1 MSEPN
6 PMKLAILI
14 DAENVLPIH
23 GDAIFSQAES
33 LGTVTVKE
41 IYGAATALGA
51 WVEPVLKYAIHPN
64 LTIRASKGKNTSDI
78 ALVIGAMD
86 LLVNCDIDGVIIAS
100 SDSDFSAL
108 SVRLRTAGLQV
119 IGMGTEKS
127 NPLWRTACSSFIVLE
142 QPGAKSASKSAA
154 KASPASQPAQQPAAE
169 KKQAQSHGNGK
180 PAGGTHKERAAAIE
194 QAIQKRLD
202 ASSGRLQVSTLFPML
217 NKLPEYRLDRQSIG
231 KKPLNYLISTFGERF
246 DFVTAED
253 GNTWV
258 SKKGMRFEETP
269 KAETPAEPEA
279 DAVQPEPE
287 TEPAEAQ
294 EPPVEATEVQTVEPE
309 ASDIPETASEPEAAD
324 EAADDASSEA
334 NLAMTLLVNGGMAPD
349 VAETIVG
356 ILQSATDKRA
366 AYNSIRRVYGSIE
379 GRQYYNQAKEILEN
393 RGE

>member
-1 MSEPN
+1 MSEAN

-14 DAENVLPIH
+14 DAENVLPAH
-23 GDAIFSQAES
+23 GDTIFSQAET
-33 LGTVTVKE
+33 LGVVTVKE
-41 IYGAATALGA
+41 IYGAATALGS
-51 WVEPVLKYAIHPN
+51 WVETVLKYAIHPN

-86 LLVNCDIDGVIIAS
+86 LLVNCDIDGVVIAS

-142 QPGAKSASKSAA
+142 QPGTKSASRSAA
-154 KASPASQPAQQPAAE
+154 RSAPASQPASQPAAE
-169 KKQAQSHGNGK
+169 KKQAHNNGSNK

-202 ASSGRLQVSTLFPML
+202 SSGGRVQVSTLFPML
-217 NKLPEYRLDRQSIG
+217 NKLSEYRVDRQAIG
-231 KKPLNYLISTFGERF
+231 KKPLNYLTSTFGERF

-258 SKKGMRFEETP
+258 LKKGMTFEAAP
-269 KAETPAEPEA
+269 KAEIPAEPET
-279 DAVQPEPE
+279 DAKQTKPVEPSVDAPEIQTAEPVETAAPEP
-287 TEPAEAQ
+287 T
-294 EPPVEATEVQTVEPE
+294 
-309 ASDIPETASEPEAAD
+309 EPEAAPD
-324 EAADDASSEA
+324 EADESASEA
-334 NLAMTLLVNGGMAPD
+334 DLALSLLVNGGMADD

-356 ILQSATDKRA
+356 ILRSASDRRA

-379 GRQYYNQAKEILEN
+379 GRNYWNQAKEILEN
-393 RGE
+393 RE